1 MNNYEMIIV
10 EVTHMEQL
18 GTLHDKLDIKIL
30 ILFVLNQLPAPV
42 DGQLLYDQVFCD
54 AGIGYFDYADCMA
67 GLVDTAQVVKSDGKY
82 RISEKGSRNVA
93 QVGGSLPYTV
103 RRKATRTTAPIAE
116 KLARFSM
123 ITAKHEANE
132 NGCTVHLGVSDGV
145 GDILSLKLL
154 AANEKQAEA
163 MEEHFKSN
171 AEGMYHEIVRL
182 LTESEETL

>member
-1 MNNYEMIIV
+1 
-10 EVTHMEQL
+10 MEQL

-54 AGIGYFDYADCMA
+54 AGIGYFDYADCLA
-67 GLVDTAQVVKSDGKY
+67 GLVDTAQVEKHDGKY
-82 RISEKGSRNVA
+82 RISEKGSRNVE

-123 ITAKHEANE
+123 ISANHDTDKS
-132 NGCTVHLGVSDGV
+132 GCTVHLTVSDGV
-145 GDILSLKLL
+145 GDILSMHLL
-154 AANEKQAEA
+154 ASSEAQAEE
-163 MEEHFKSN
+163 MELNFKNN
-171 AEGMYHEIVRL
+171 AESIYHEIVSL
-182 LTESEETL
+182 LTESEESL